1 VKCGGQEVYG
11 MMGRNK
17 RTLRGFTYQ
26 NGRKFQCNCQS
37 KPLDTKRQQTP
48 FNTRQPTWQVR
59 SQQWSTK
66 TKHTSEFR
74 SSLRVRRSRGQ
85 QNLAINFFI
94 HQHQQL
100 SQISP
105 SSSDARSLTCQLPAY
120 STSTHDIFH
129 DISPS
134 CLLSVLARFKH
145 TLPSNIPPSP
155 SLKTGNENAMHAAMH
170 RTIAQIKKRKFRKR
184 RVSRFRTSSQ
194 TRSRC
199 KVCKLCEPKQTWETN
214 TPKRDLV
221 VEDMYSGLVEGVWVD
236 AFV

>member
-1 VKCGGQEVYG
+1 
-11 MMGRNK
+11 MGDRK
-17 RTLRGFTYQ
+17 STELWDETKELCGFTYQ
-26 NGRKFQCNCQS
+26 NGRKFHCNCQS

-48 FNTRQPTWQVR
+48 FNTRQPTWQLR
-59 SQQWSTK
+59 SQQMIHKNK
-66 TKHTSEFR
+66 TYSEFR

-94 HQHQQL
+94 HHQHQQL

-105 SSSDARSLTCQLPAY
+105 SSSDPRSLTRQLPAY

-134 CLLSVLARFKH
+134 CLLSVLARSKH

-184 RVSRFRTSSQ
+184 RVSRSRSSSQ
-194 TRSRC
+194 TR
-199 KVCKLCEPKQTWETN
+199 
-214 TPKRDLV
+214 
-221 VEDMYSGLVEGVWVD
+221 
-236 AFV
+236 